1 MVFKQWEYF
10 EFLLIVEILCL
21 KYRLSCDP
29 ASACFIFRKAFLFKG
44 CSLIKDK
51 NDYKICE

>member
-1 MVFKQWEYF
+1 MAFKQWEYF

-21 KYRLSCDP
+21 KYRLSRET
-29 ASACFIFRKAFLFKG
+29 ATARFILGKACIFKG

-51 NDYKICE
+51 NDYKIF